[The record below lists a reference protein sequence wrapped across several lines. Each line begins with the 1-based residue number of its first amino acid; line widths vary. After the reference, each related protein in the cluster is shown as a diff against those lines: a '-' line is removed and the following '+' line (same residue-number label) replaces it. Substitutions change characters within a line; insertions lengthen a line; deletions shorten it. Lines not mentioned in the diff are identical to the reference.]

1 MGVWGYSK
9 EYSVSGSSNRGSGD
23 ILRNRGGSGLS
34 HGIEG
39 GLV

>member
-1 MGVWGYSK
+1 MSGFIPRN
-9 EYSVSGSSNRGSGD
+9 SVSGSSNRGSGD